1 MRVIAC
7 VDKSLFHA
15 FKSSPVVLLVMSPHL
30 LLQVPT
36 LVPSVLGIRSR
47 LHGFANAYMCCVLIT
62 SITVFQCMAL
72 DSYLHFLA
80 LFCHSTIYD
89 KNHAAMLRY
98 NNNLRHR
105 RSENQQP
112 RCNKMATRMGYVGT
126 PEAFTPGSEDWS
138 LYAQRFHHFLLAN
151 SITEESQKLH
161 LLLALVGNL
170 TFRLLTNLVA
180 PRQPG
185 ELTYKGSPHR
195 VGESFQTQAR

>member
-7 VDKSLFHA
+7 VNKSLFQA
-15 FKSSPVVLLVMSPHL
+15 FKSSPVVILVMSPHL

-47 LHGFANAYMCCVLIT
+47 LHGFANPYMCCVLIT

-80 LFCHSTIYD
+80 LFCINTMLLCSDIITIFA
-89 KNHAAMLRY
+89 N
-98 NNNLRHR
+98 R
-105 RSENQQP
+105 RSENQRP

-151 SITEESQKLH
+151 GITEESQNLH

-185 ELTYKGSPHR
+185 ELTFKGSPHR